1 MKIKKLDARGFSHH
15 FVLALIVLVVAI
27 GGVYYLVA
35 SHADSLMSNPANH
48 SFKTEP
54 LTKVVPP
61 SNVTRNVTSLAKV
74 NSGNT
79 NPVIY
84 ADSWSGYFVSGN
96 TFNSVNGDIK
106 VPKVQC
112 TSAEVAES
120 LDETVFWV
128 GLDGAEDN
136 TVEQTGIGVTCVN
149 LPGGGIGPQ
158 YVTWWEM
165 YPGNDN
171 QNMSMP
177 IYAGDVIN
185 MKVNYAAG
193 IYTFTVSD
201 LTKKTTETALSQCSS
216 FGYSCDN
223 SSAEWIAER
232 NGDGAGYGYLID
244 WGTAKFYDDTTN
256 AITDPAGKMFPIT
269 HYSNT
274 PVYMYNR
281 FGTGD
286 LLATVPDT
294 LTKNKEFPDTWLA
307 TQ

>member
-15 FVLALIVLVVAI
+15 FVMAFVVLMIAV

-35 SHADSLMSNPANH
+35 SHADSVTNTASQ
-48 SFKTEP
+48 SFKTGP
-54 LTKVVPP
+54 LSRVTPP
-61 SNVTRNVTSLAKV
+61 ARVTHNVASLTTP
-74 NSGNT
+74 NTGNT

-112 TSAEVAES
+112 TSAEVAEP

-136 TVEQTGIGVTCVN
+136 TVEQTGIGVSCVN
-149 LPGGGIGPQ
+149 LPSGGIGAQ

-165 YPGNDN
+165 YPGNQD
-171 QNMSMP
+171 QNMTMP
-177 IYAGDVIN
+177 IYAGDKIN
-185 MKVNYAAG
+185 MKVSYSAG
-193 IYTFTVSD
+193 TYTFTVSD
-201 LTKKTTETALSQCSS
+201 LTKKTTETASSQCAT
-216 FGYSCDN
+216 FGYTCSN

-244 WGTAKFYDDTTN
+244 WGTAKFYDDSVN
-256 AITDPAGKMFPIT
+256 AISDPAGKMFPIT
-269 HYSNT
+269 RYSNT

-294 LTKNKEFPDTWLA
+294 LAKNKEFTDTWLA